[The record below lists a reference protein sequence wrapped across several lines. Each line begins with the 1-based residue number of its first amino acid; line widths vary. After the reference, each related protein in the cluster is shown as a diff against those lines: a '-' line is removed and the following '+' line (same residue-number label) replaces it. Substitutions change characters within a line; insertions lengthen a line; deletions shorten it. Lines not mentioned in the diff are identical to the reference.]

1 LMVLEATVLTAAVVQ
16 MVAPDL
22 GQTALPPAPLLALLP
37 APPPEPPPALPPAL
51 QPAPPPEPPPA
62 LPPALLPVHLLDRL
76 PVGPTRR
83 QWLLL

>member
-1 LMVLEATVLTAAVVQ
+1 MVLEATALTAVVAQ
-16 MVAPDL
+16 MAAPDL

-51 QPAPPPEPPPA
+51 
-62 LPPALLPVHLLDRL
+62 LPGHLLDRL

>member
-1 LMVLEATVLTAAVVQ
+1 MVLEATALTAVVAQ
-16 MVAPDL
+16 MAAPDL
-22 GQTALPPAPLLALLP
+22 GQTALPPAPLLALL
-37 APPPEPPPALPPAL
+37 
-51 QPAPPPEPPPA
+51 PAPPPEPPPA